1 MHQIDLFQLPG
12 VVEQPKSRAGFHREV
27 VNLILKIFVTKIQ
40 PQLELVKDEDL
51 ESSLI
56 LGHNLGV
63 TLTMRNYMAELN
75 IVSPVIVKLKA
86 NPDLGLGVII
96 GGTIYHDFEKD
107 EAGVIVRDA
116 NGPVMVKK
124 RDIVVVWEKD
134 KSEFFIHQ
142 LSELE
147 PVEVVA
153 VRSLEEMKLEVI
165 GECLAQ
171 IDSEERIEEIKNRI
185 IDEMADEDEDQVD
198 PVSK

>member
-1 MHQIDLFQLPG
+1 
-12 VVEQPKSRAGFHREV
+12 
-27 VNLILKIFVTKIQ
+27 
-40 PQLELVKDEDL
+40 
-51 ESSLI
+51 
-56 LGHNLGV
+56 
-63 TLTMRNYMAELN
+63 MAELN

-86 NPDLGLGVII
+86 NPNLGLGVIV
-96 GGTIYHDFEKD
+96 GGAIYHDFEKD
-107 EAGVIVRDA
+107 EAGAIVRDA

-124 RDIVVVWEKD
+124 RDMVVVWEKD
-134 KSEFFIHQ
+134 KSDFFIHQ

-185 IDEMADEDEDQVD
+185 IDEMADEEEEPEGD
-198 PVSK
+198 PASK